1 MPDRAIEAQTFAGTA
16 TELSIL
22 AKAILSSVS
31 RALDVVWPHQF
42 CPAELNT
49 CKIFLAFNIHTCI
62 HTHIYICV
70 CVYVYIYV
78 CVCVRLGRQLFTDKE
93 KGIENNIV
101 ILITGKGS
109 ANSAE
114 QLE

>member
-1 MPDRAIEAQTFAGTA
+1 M
-16 TELSIL
+16 
-22 AKAILSSVS
+22 
-31 RALDVVWPHQF
+31 
-42 CPAELNT
+42 
-49 CKIFLAFNIHTCI
+49 
-62 HTHIYICV
+62 CV
-70 CVYVYIYV
+70 CVSMCIYIYV